1 MPIGGQDWVPI
12 DMQHAAAQLA
22 APGPAGIGEVLV
34 TGEQEIVESGIG
46 QQG

>member
-1 MPIGGQDWVPI
+1 
-12 DMQHAAAQLA
+12 MQPTAARA
-22 APGPAGIGEVLV
+22 ALSPAEIGEVAV